1 MTYKTLP
8 KPAKPNRQVQEYVEA
23 FGRGGRL
30 VMPNNAGQWY
40 VTKPND
46 QKSLLFDTK
55 EEAVAKAEQELAKT
69 NGKVFIFDRDGEVID
84 SYTPQN

>member
-8 KPAKPNRQVQEYVEA
+8 KPIKPSKQVQEYVEA

-30 VMPNNAGQWY
+30 VIPNGAGRWH
-40 VTKPND
+40 VTKPNN

-55 EEAVAKAEQELAKT
+55 EAAVAKAEQELAKT
-69 NGKVFIFDRDGEVID
+69 SGKVFVFDKNGELVD
-84 SYTPQN
+84 SYTP

>member
-8 KPAKPNRQVQEYVEA
+8 KPTKPTKQVQEYVEA

-30 VMPNNAGQWY
+30 VMPNGSGKWHVAR
-40 VTKPND
+40 PDD
-46 QKSLLFDTK
+46 QKSLLFNTK
-55 EEAVAKAEQELAKT
+55 EEAITKAEQELAKT
-69 NGKVFIFDRDGEVID
+69 DGKVFVFDRNGEVAD